1 MSHSTQASS
10 LSPQSFSEGDWVF
23 IHPQKVFGKIIETT
37 SLWGNTSFRIWLPS
51 SDSVVRVDASALS
64 PAQSSVLST
73 HHLTYLAAAAR
84 VADALTQDV
93 LLAPIESSVIPLP
106 HQIRALSRAISNDRV
121 RYLLADEVGLGK
133 TIEAGLIMR
142 ELKLRGLVRR
152 TLVIAPKGL
161 VTQWLA
167 EMAVHFNERFHPIM
181 SEDYRSLK
189 RISAIYRTEERGL
202 RTEFETTDSA
212 LRAAK
217 SNPFRAFDQ
226 IVVSMDSVKPPS
238 GTGGAARERF
248 EDLISAGWDLVIV
261 DEAHRLGGS
270 TDQVARYKLGQGL
283 AEAAPYLLLLS
294 ATPHQGKTDAFHRL
308 ISVVDAQAFPD
319 VSSVTKERVQPY
331 VIRTEKRR
339 AIDANGNPLFKP
351 RITELF
357 PVKWDCRLR
366 NGETEI
372 RGNGDFAASPL
383 HPVSDSPYVGR
394 HAAQRILYEAVTEY
408 VREGYN
414 QAMREKRS
422 YIGFLMILM
431 QRLVVSSTRAI
442 RTTLERRLEALEAPQ
457 EQLTLFPMVSEEDW
471 ADLDGQEQMDTLLKT
486 RLKALKNERAE
497 VKLLLEAARRCEA
510 QGPDAK
516 AEALLD
522 WIYRLQAE
530 EGDPDLKVLVFT
542 EFVPTQEMLYE
553 FLTERGFEVVCLN
566 GSMDME
572 ERKRVQDAFAKDAR
586 ILISTDA
593 GGEGLNLQFCHV
605 VINYDIPWNPMRLEQ
620 RIGRV
625 DRIGQTHTVRAI
637 NFVFEDSVEH
647 RVREVLEEKL
657 AVIFEEFGIDKT
669 GDVLDSAQAEKI
681 FTELFMEAILYPD
694 LPAPRP
700 NTFYVYAIQC
710 GDGSLYI
717 GQTNDIRDRWQR
729 HQTGQVSW
737 TKSRLPLKLIHY
749 EECSSRE
756 EAVEREK
763 YLKTTNGRREL
774 KKLIAEGRARQA
786 GVVETK
792 VDEVLKSIQEQARES
807 RQSASVLGSTEDLDP
822 REAQRLLAHPLP
834 HWVERMTVSY
844 LQAHGGKAERKNGA
858 WDLTWPNGE
867 RLTNVVFTSKEA
879 EEKPLSRHV
888 TLEDPKVRGLAMRLP
903 PFAPGQPVPVITL
916 PGLAP
921 EIMGFWSLWR
931 ISISTADLPGRQTG
945 WNRRRIM
952 PLFLADDGRVFAPT
966 ARHIWDQLLTTPPT
980 ILRHLDIE
988 TSHQAFEQLRE
999 AAERQGKTI
1008 YDELVQ
1014 AHRERLA
1021 REREKGEYAFAARRR
1036 AIERIGLPQVR
1047 NHRLSLLEQEE
1058 ERFREQL
1065 ERRAQI
1071 LPEMAPLLLVRVEGR
1086 SAKR

>member
-1 MSHSTQASS
+1 
-10 LSPQSFSEGDWVF
+10 
-23 IHPQKVFGKIIETT
+23 
-37 SLWGNTSFRIWLPS
+37 
-51 SDSVVRVDASALS
+51 
-64 PAQSSVLST
+64 
-73 HHLTYLAAAAR
+73 
-84 VADALTQDV
+84 
-93 LLAPIESSVIPLP
+93 
-106 HQIRALSRAISNDRV
+106 
-121 RYLLADEVGLGK
+121 
-133 TIEAGLIMR
+133 
-142 ELKLRGLVRR
+142 
-152 TLVIAPKGL
+152 
-161 VTQWLA
+161 
-167 EMAVHFNERFHPIM
+167 
-181 SEDYRSLK
+181 
-189 RISAIYRTEERGL
+189 
-202 RTEFETTDSA
+202 
-212 LRAAK
+212 
-217 SNPFRAFDQ
+217 
-226 IVVSMDSVKPPS
+226 
-238 GTGGAARERF
+238 
-248 EDLISAGWDLVIV
+248 
-261 DEAHRLGGS
+261 
-270 TDQVARYKLGQGL
+270 
-283 AEAAPYLLLLS
+283 
-294 ATPHQGKTDAFHRL
+294 
-308 ISVVDAQAFPD
+308 
-319 VSSVTKERVQPY
+319 VTKERVQPY

-339 AIDANGNPLFKP
+339 AIDAEGKPLFKP
-351 RITELF
+351 RRTEL
-357 PVKWDCRLR
+357 
-366 NGETEI
+366 
-372 RGNGDFAASPL
+372 A
-383 HPVSDSPYVGR
+383 PVSWKER
-394 HAAQRILYEAVTEY
+394 HRDQRLLYEAVTEY

-414 QAMREKRS
+414 QAIAEKRS

-497 VKLLLEAARRCEA
+497 VKLLLEAAKRCES

-669 GDVLDSAQAEKI
+669 GDVLDSAQAGQI
-681 FTELFMEAILYPD
+681 FDDLYVEAILNPD
-694 LPAPRP
+694 
-700 NTFYVYAIQC
+700 
-710 GDGSLYI
+710 
-717 GQTNDIRDRWQR
+717 
-729 HQTGQVSW
+729 
-737 TKSRLPLKLIHY
+737 
-749 EECSSRE
+749 
-756 EAVEREK
+756 
-763 YLKTTNGRREL
+763 
-774 KKLIAEGRARQA
+774 
-786 GVVETK
+786 VVETK
-792 VDEVLKSIQEQARES
+792 VDEVLKSVREQARES

-834 HWVERMTVSY
+834 HWVERMTVSF
-844 LQAHGGKAERKNGA
+844 LSAHGGKAERKNGA
-858 WDLTWPNGE
+858 WDLTWPGGE
-867 RLTNVVFTSKEA
+867 RLTHVVFTSKEA
-879 EEKPLSRHV
+879 EEKPLSRHL
-888 TLEDPKVRGLAMRLP
+888 TLEDPKVRGLSMRLP
-903 PFAPGQPVPVITL
+903 PFTPGQPVPVITL

-931 ISISTADLPGRQTG
+931 ISLSTADLSASQAG

-952 PLFLADDGRVFAPT
+952 PLFLADDGRVFTPT

-980 ILRHLDIE
+980 ILWHLDIE

-1008 YDELVQ
+1008 YDEQVA

-1071 LPEMAPLLLVRVEGR
+1071 LPEMAPLALVRVEGG
-1086 SAKR
+1086 AHG